1 MKRKV
6 LCTIR
11 TVVASFVVSCV
22 FASPMFAKTGDS
34 SIAVKQQIEV
44 APVAGL
50 SADFMRGADVSMLAE
65 IEKNGGKFYNAEGK
79 EDDLFNILKE
89 NGVNWIRLRVWNDP
103 VNELDVYANG
113 NVLSKKGDPVGG
125 GNNSVE
131 VSVKLAKRAKKAGMK
146 VLVDFH
152 YSDFWADPSKQKM
165 PAAWRGMDAKQL
177 NKAVED
183 FTEDSIK
190 KFIKA
195 DARPEDRKS

>member
-1 MKRKV
+1 MLKKV
-6 LCTIR
+6 VILAGAVLSLCT
-11 TVVASFVVSCV
+11 ASV
-22 FASPMFAKTGDS
+22 FARGNSASD
-34 SIAVKQQIEV
+34 AVKQQIVVE
-44 APVAGL
+44 PVTGL
-50 SADFMRGADVSMLAE
+50 SPDFMRGADVSMLAE
-65 IEKNGGKFYNAEGK
+65 IEKNGGKFYNAQGK

-89 NGVNWIRLRVWNDP
+89 SGVNWIRLRVWNDP